1 MNKCCITI
9 EHTEIE
15 AGSCSKSLNAVI
27 IFMSFVVVGGIP
39 ECITGPQAEQTVET
53 IFGTNPEIMGGTK
66 LIFDVLVGGL
76 FHRTVII
83 VFNLAD
89 IGILVIDIFVID
101 TDDSLLVEYRG
112 HA

>member
-1 MNKCCITI
+1 
-9 EHTEIE
+9 
-15 AGSCSKSLNAVI
+15 
-27 IFMSFVVVGGIP
+27 
-39 ECITGPQAEQTVET
+39 
-53 IFGTNPEIMGGTK
+53 MGGTK
-66 LIFDVLVGGL
+66 IIFDVLVGGL

>member
-1 MNKCCITI
+1 
-9 EHTEIE
+9 
-15 AGSCSKSLNAVI
+15 
-27 IFMSFVVVGGIP
+27 MSFVVVGGIP
-39 ECITGPQAEQTVET
+39 ECITGTQAEQTVET

-66 LIFDVLVGGL
+66 IIFDVLVGGL

>member
-53 IFGTNPEIMGGTK
+53 IFGTNPEIMGSTK
-66 LIFDVLVGGL
+66 IIFDVLVGGL
-76 FHRTVII
+76 LI